1 MSVITQCDTMNQS
14 SRYEISDDADELNQE
29 IDDTNFPRSNSISN
43 GNGSLPELNGHG
55 SSNNI
60 STSTAAGGVPG
71 SGANAS
77 VGGTT
82 SFAARRRSSSV
93 RKEESADDPEYSV
106 ASIGSGVNRA
116 NPVPLRTSSFSGHE
130 KCTFH
135 HDLELDHK
143 PSTREDL
150 LPFMSKSYRMLL
162 SSLGEDP
169 ERQGLLKTPERAAKA
184 MLFFTKGYDQS
195 LEEALNGA
203 VFDEDHDEMVV
214 VKDIEM
220 FSMCE
225 HHLVPFYG
233 KVSIGYLPCKKIL
246 GLSKLARIV
255 EIFSRRLQVQERL
268 TKQIAVAVT
277 QAVQPAG
284 VAVIIEGV
292 HMCMVMRGVQKINSK
307 TVTSTMLGVFRDD
320 PKTREEFLT
329 LCNNK

>member
-1 MSVITQCDTMNQS
+1 MSFTRQLSEMS
-14 SRYEISDDADELNQE
+14 ASELNDA
-29 IDDTNFPRSNSISN
+29 IDDTNFPQAHILSRGRNNSVCSTSSTSGTSSLADRPLAQPEESSAIGIVGTPTEEVAPVALPTAPAPLTSSQRPRLILKT
-43 GNGSLPELNGHG
+43 NGSSPDSDGTQPKTPMTPR
-55 SSNNI
+55 
-60 STSTAAGGVPG
+60 TSTTP
-71 SGANAS
+71 
-77 VGGTT
+77 
-82 SFAARRRSSSV
+82 
-93 RKEESADDPEYSV
+93 
-106 ASIGSGVNRA
+106 
-116 NPVPLRTSSFSGHE
+116 GHE

-143 PSTREDL
+143 PPTREAL
-150 LPFMSKSYRMLL
+150 LPDMARSYRLL
-162 SSLGEDP
+162 LGGLGENPD
-169 ERQGLLKTPERAAKA
+169 RQGLIKTPERAAKA
-184 MLFFTKGYDQS
+184 MLYFTKGYDQS
-195 LEEALNGA
+195 LEDVLNGA

-233 KVSIGYLPCKKIL
+233 KVSIGYLPCNKIL

-284 VAVIIEGV
+284 VAVVVEGV

-307 TVTSTMLGVFRDD
+307 TVTSTMMGAFRDD
-320 PKTREEFLT
+320 PKTREEFLN
-329 LCNNK
+329 LVNSK